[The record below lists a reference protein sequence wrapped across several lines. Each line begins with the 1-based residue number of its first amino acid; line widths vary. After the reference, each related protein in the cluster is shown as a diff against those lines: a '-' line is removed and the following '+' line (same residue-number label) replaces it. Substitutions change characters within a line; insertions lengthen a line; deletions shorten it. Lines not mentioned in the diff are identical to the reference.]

1 MPPLEIP
8 FDKKLTT
15 GIAIG
20 IGLALIVPVAITALA
35 PVVRP
40 LARTALRAGTIAYE
54 KAREGVAEISEMTQD
69 IVAEVHEE
77 MREEREFE
85 AAEAEVAETEA
96 EETRES
102 V

>member
-40 LARTALRAGTIAYE
+40 RARTALRAGTIAYE

-69 IVAEVHEE
+69 IVA
-77 MREEREFE
+77 
-85 AAEAEVAETEA
+85 
-96 EETRES
+96 
-102 V
+102 